1 VRKFVL
7 CVLASIAV
15 LAAAIVDKA
24 ATAPNQRAH
33 LTTDAGVA
41 ANDAAANDAAAKSS
55 TGSGTV
61 SGSSADVSAGTDTRT
76 ALGPAIP
83 LAHGLVQVE
92 VTAMGSRIVDVEA
105 VQLPHDNN
113 HSWED
118 SQHAA
123 AVLRSEI
130 LSKQT
135 TDLDVVS
142 GATYTSEG
150 YLESLNA
157 ALDLAAPA
165 APKMIPTPLA

>member
-1 VRKFVL
+1 MRKFVL
-7 CVLASIAV
+7 CILASIAV

-41 ANDAAANDAAAKSS
+41 ANAAAANDAGAKSS
-55 TGSGTV
+55 TGTV
-61 SGSSADVSAGTDTRT
+61 SGSSTDVSTGTDTRT

-135 TDLDVVS
+135 TNLDVVS